1 MSVIRT
7 ETHCDDAELAR
18 RRAPRTDIVAEESA
32 GADRWT
38 LAEGPFREYEREL
51 EATPAPGGW
60 LVKEKTT
67 YRLAIPVWGWLF
79 QIPIRRALRAR
90 QDGYAYWWAPH
101 DRLDTRTATVLGLL
115 AGVQIVDGYLGTV
128 LTQTLTFAA
137 DEFERGNEAQGWVL
151 GVVRIGVLIALVTA
165 ALADRRGRR
174 SLLIVTGIASCGFT
188 VLGGL
193 APNLWVLGGTQLIA
207 RGLSTA
213 LGILI
218 AIIAVEEMPARSR
231 AWAASVLT
239 LSAGLGSG
247 MAVWFLPVADI
258 DIRGWRVI
266 YLLAGLGVFV
276 IWRVGRRLPETRRF
290 TESSTSRPRAGRRD
304 PEFRQRRRN
313 RLTLLAT
320 SAFLLAMF
328 YAPASGFQNDYLKD
342 ERGFSA
348 ADITIFTV
356 VTATP
361 IGIGVLIGGYLAET
375 RGRRPVGAFGLVVGV
390 VFAAAAYFV
399 DGIGLWAFTFT
410 GSVVGAVAVPA
421 LVVYGPELFGTH
433 ERGRSNGIIIT
444 VGVTGSAAGLIFVG
458 QLSDRLGEIGPPIA
472 MLGVGPLIVAGL
484 VLTRYPETAGRELE
498 AINPEDT

>member
-1 MSVIRT
+1 MSILRT
-7 ETHCDDAELAR
+7 ETECDAAELALR
-18 RRAPRTDIVAEESA
+18 RRPRTDIVAEESD
-32 GADRWT
+32 GDDCFT
-38 LAEGPFREYEREL
+38 LGEGPFLEYRREL
-51 EATPAPGGW
+51 EATPTESGW
-60 LVKEKTT
+60 RVRETTT

-79 QIPIRRALRAR
+79 HLPIRRALTRR
-90 QDGYAYWWAPH
+90 QAKFAYWWAPH
-101 DRLDTRTATVLGLL
+101 DRLDTRSATVLGLL

-128 LTQTLTFAA
+128 LTQTIKFAG
-137 DEFERGNEAQGWVL
+137 DEFGQGNGAQAWVG
-151 GVVRIGVLIALVTA
+151 GVVRAGVLIALVTT

-174 SLLIVTGIASCGFT
+174 SLLIVTGVASCGFT
-188 VLGGL
+188 VLGGFS
-193 APNLWVLGGTQLIA
+193 PNLWVLGGTQLVA
-207 RGLSTA
+207 RGFATA

-247 MAVWFLPVADI
+247 MAVWVLPLADI

-276 IWRVGRRLPETRRF
+276 IYSVGRRLPETRRF
-290 TESSTSRPRAGRRD
+290 TAAGGGAERGAQPD
-304 PEFRQRRRN
+304 PELRKRRRN
-313 RLTLLAT
+313 RLVLLAT

-328 YAPASGFQNDYLKD
+328 YAPASFFQNSYLKD

-348 ADITIFTV
+348 TDISIFTV

-390 VFAAAAYFV
+390 VFAALAYFV
-399 DGIGLWAFTFT
+399 DGLALWSFTLT
-410 GSVVGAVAVPA
+410 GAVVGAVAVPA
-421 LVVYGPELFGTH
+421 LVVYGPELFGTQ
-433 ERGRSNGIIIT
+433 ERGRSNGLIIT
-444 VGVTGSAAGLIFVG
+444 VGVTGSATGLIFVG
-458 QLSDRLGEIGPPIA
+458 QLSDRLGEFGPAVA
-472 MLGVGPLIVAGL
+472 MVGLGPLIVAAL

-498 AINPEDT
+498 EINPEDY